1 MNLSAATVVE
11 ALVLAERRIRLL
23 ERVQPLGLAMEIE
36 RLVAAWKRGC
46 ESLPYLR
53 YGERP
58 ELSELREGLAV
69 IVEWGCRASGEPRWV
84 SARAEELALQA
95 ELVEHVGLPSFGD
108 VARRLFPLPK
118 GDLAERVQTLVTE
131 WQRVRD
137 DGDAEPKYRA
147 GDEREP
153 KSLYSVIR
161 DRLAMTD
168 LHVLLRVERE
178 MSSVAATGDGVIRI
192 CSSAQ
197 LSHRQARRI
206 AEHEILAHLLPRYY
220 GKNAHGPFK
229 CGCALASADE
239 EGRALVIEERLGLMD
254 GARQRELS
262 WRHTASVWSRSGADF
277 VEVVRGLV
285 KSGAELRLA
294 LTTALRSYRGSTVDG
309 ASSATGGGL
318 GREIIYLPAYVRLKE
333 AFEQRPEL
341 ERWFERGRVSLD
353 FARECEKIGSLRE
366 RFRRDE
372 PGLRRNR

>member
-23 ERVQPLGLAMEIE
+23 ERVQPLGLAMELE

-46 ESLPYLR
+46 ESFPHLR
-53 YGERP
+53 YSERP
-58 ELSELREGLAV
+58 ELSEIREGLGV
-69 IVEWGCRASGEPRWV
+69 IVEWGCRASGEPRWL

-95 ELVEHVGLPSFGD
+95 ELVEHVGLPTFGE
-108 VARRLFPLPK
+108 VARRLFALPK
-118 GDLAERVQTLVTE
+118 GDLAERVQALVREWRRSGDDCDTE
-131 WQRVRD
+131 PR
-137 DGDAEPKYRA
+137 YRA

-161 DRLAMTD
+161 DRLAKTN

-178 MSSVAATGDGVIRI
+178 MSSVAATGDGVIQI
-192 CSSAQ
+192 CSSAH

-220 GKNAHGPFK
+220 GKNAHGLLK
-229 CGCALASADE
+229 CGCALAFADE

-262 WRHTASVWSRSGADF
+262 WRHAASDWSRSGADF
-277 VEVVRGLV
+277 VEVVRGLA
-285 KSGAELRLA
+285 KSGAELRPA
-294 LTTALRSYRGSTVDG
+294 LTIALRSFRGSTVDG
-309 ASSATGGGL
+309 AVSAPGGGL

-333 AFEQRPEL
+333 AFEQWPEL
-341 ERWFERGRVSLD
+341 ERWFERGRASLD
-353 FARECEKIGSLRE
+353 FARECENIGA
-366 RFRRDE
+366 
-372 PGLRRNR
+372 